1 MCGLAGFYSPQG
13 CGSAAGRHI
22 LGRMGQAIVHRGPD
36 QGAVWI
42 DPGAGIGLSSRRLA
56 IIELSPAGNQPMV
69 SHSGR
74 FALSYNGEIYNHR
87 DLRRELEESHKAPNW
102 RGSSDTE
109 SLLAG
114 FEEWGVVATLQRAV
128 GMFALALWDRQE
140 RRLTLA
146 RDRLGEKPLYYGW
159 QGQGRDRAFL
169 FGSELKA
176 LACHPSF
183 EGDIDREALAG
194 YLRDAYVSAPF
205 SIYRNIFK
213 LLPGCVLTLG
223 NVGEAQVEPSW
234 SAANVIE
241 NGLADRSSFDEREAV
256 DELDRLL
263 AQAAAGQTV
272 ADVPVGAFLSG
283 GLDSSTVVAFMQRAS
298 SIPVQT
304 FTAGSADPRYDEAP
318 FARDVARHLGTE
330 HHEIVISGEDTLA
343 VVPKLPFIYDE
354 PFADSSQVPAFLISQ
369 LARTRVTVALTGDGG
384 DELFAGYDK
393 YPRTQRLWS
402 HIRKVPRPLRSAT
415 GAVLGVVPAELWNG
429 IGRLANLDRPHSTL
443 SDQVRKGARL
453 LAARSPTE
461 IGRTFSDRWD
471 GRDIVIGADA
481 RSEDRKDYPLE
492 PAEAV
497 MAMHLEQYLPDD
509 LLVKVD
515 RAAMAVSLETRAPF
529 LDHRIVEFAWRLPLH
544 FKLRGSST
552 KWILRQVLARYVPER
567 LFDRPTRG
575 FSVPV
580 DEWLR
585 GPLKDWAEEML
596 SVSRLRDQ
604 GFFQPDLIRRSWAA
618 HLSGS
623 SNRQAELW
631 TVLMFQAWLD
641 VQSLRPAQK
650 VARAVA

>member
-13 CGSAAGRHI
+13 CGEAAGRDI
-22 LGRMGQAIVHRGPD
+22 LGRMGQTIVHRGPD
-36 QGAVWI
+36 QGGVWI
-42 DPGAGIGLSSRRLA
+42 DPEAGIGLSSRRLA
-56 IIELSPAGNQPMV
+56 IIELSAAGDQPMV

-87 DLRRELEESHKAPNW
+87 DLRHELEESHKAPNW

-109 SLLAG
+109 TLLAG
-114 FEEWGVVATLQRAV
+114 FEEWGVEATLQRAV

-183 EGDIDREALAG
+183 GGDIDREALAD
-194 YLRDAYVSAPF
+194 YVRDAYVSAPY

-213 LLPGCVLTLG
+213 LLPGCVLTLSG
-223 NVGEAQVEPSW
+223 AGEPEVKPYW
-234 SAANVIE
+234 SAAEVIE
-241 NGLADRSSFDEREAV
+241 RGLSDRDALDEREAI
-256 DELDRLL
+256 DELERLL
-263 AQAAAGQTV
+263 AQAAAGQMI

-318 FARDVARHLGTE
+318 FAREMARHLGTD

-393 YPRTQRLWS
+393 YPRTERLWS
-402 HIRKVPRPLRSAT
+402 HIRNVPRPLRSAT
-415 GAVLGVVPAELWNG
+415 GAALGVVPVKVWNG
-429 IGRLANLDRPHSTL
+429 IGKLANLERPHSTL

-453 LAARSPTE
+453 LAARSPKE
-461 IGRTFSDRWD
+461 VGRTFSDRWE
-471 GRDIVIGADA
+471 GRNIVVGATA
-481 RSEDRKDYPLE
+481 RSDDRKDYPLG

-544 FKLRGSST
+544 YKLRG
-552 KWILRQVLARYVPER
+552 R
-567 LFDRPTRG
+567 
-575 FSVPV
+575 
-580 DEWLR
+580 
-585 GPLKDWAEEML
+585 
-596 SVSRLRDQ
+596 
-604 GFFQPDLIRRSWAA
+604 
-618 HLSGS
+618 
-623 SNRQAELW
+623 
-631 TVLMFQAWLD
+631 
-641 VQSLRPAQK
+641 
-650 VARAVA
+650 